1 MAAPKTC
8 TQCEGASSAVWRTD
22 RETKAILCN
31 ACYLKKYPRPSK
43 QCSVEGAQDSSK
55 ENGSAP
61 KRQKVIELKT
71 TGDPVSQIA
80 EEALREDLE
89 DAGKENVDIKM
100 EVKEEIKEEGV

>member
-1 MAAPKTC
+1 MGAAPKTC

-80 EEALREDLE
+80 QDTSREAPEDASRESPE

-100 EVKEEIKEEGV
+100 E